1 LEDKEEVVRR
11 IHELLKPGGLFISVT
26 ACFKDKSSVST
37 MVQVYLFLLLK
48 KLGMFPL
55 HLNRF
60 TSKDVENLMTGH
72 HFKIIESEMIDD
84 GISASFIIAQKM
96 KNEKRKMKNEK

>member
-1 LEDKEEVVRR
+1 
-11 IHELLKPGGLFISVT
+11 
-26 ACFKDKSSVST
+26 
-37 MVQVYLFLLLK
+37 
-48 KLGMFPL
+48 MFPL